1 MVTEKLI
8 RKCIEEC
15 NEVLGLEPQISVSET
30 PATLL
35 KTINLLLHNKDGNG
49 NEFIQP
55 DDEFSEDIQ
64 NLLDEIKN
72 MPENELQSL
81 YTTFEENT
89 DISSEPY
96 GDTLEEQVN
105 NAVKLR
111 QLKDI
116 CNVNQE
122 FKSLRGTLSGHSD
135 FGILQ
140 DKMIEILTNI
150 KLDEHLEKEKEE
162 SGLKINSAFKES
174 CPKLTEQEYKDLE
187 KLILKDKKI
196 IQPIITWKGFIV
208 DGHNR
213 YELALKHNIPF
224 ETEEKEFAN
233 EKEVIIWIKENAISQ
248 RNLPDFVRFELV
260 KEIRTILGEEGKKA
274 QAHGKTAPG
283 KTLKQE
289 DKRPKK
295 NTRKELA
302 RETGL
307 SEAQVG
313 KALAV
318 DKIADKKT
326 KEDLRQGKT
335 TIGKV
340 HKEIVKKEKKTLSDK
355 ERLLIASKEL
365 DKWTT
370 KYSDDDLFDE
380 YTQEVTDISVRMKEA
395 LPF

>member
-162 SGLKINSAFKES
+162 SGLKINPAFKR
-174 CPKLTEQEYKDLE
+174 
-187 KLILKDKKI
+187 IL
-196 IQPIITWKGFIV
+196 
-208 DGHNR
+208 
-213 YELALKHNIPF
+213 A
-224 ETEEKEFAN
+224 
-233 EKEVIIWIKENAISQ
+233 
-248 RNLPDFVRFELV
+248 
-260 KEIRTILGEEGKKA
+260 
-274 QAHGKTAPG
+274 
-283 KTLKQE
+283 
-289 DKRPKK
+289 
-295 NTRKELA
+295 
-302 RETGL
+302 
-307 SEAQVG
+307 
-313 KALAV
+313 
-318 DKIADKKT
+318 
-326 KEDLRQGKT
+326 
-335 TIGKV
+335 
-340 HKEIVKKEKKTLSDK
+340 
-355 ERLLIASKEL
+355 
-365 DKWTT
+365 
-370 KYSDDDLFDE
+370 
-380 YTQEVTDISVRMKEA
+380 
-395 LPF
+395 